1 MASFLITGCAGFI
14 GSSVAEALLREGH
27 KVIGIDIFLNNYPR
41 EIKEHN
47 LMALRRFKNF
57 SFIEADI
64 TAIDLSRVLR
74 KVDYVIHEAAQ
85 PGVRTS
91 WGEMFD
97 SYLKNNV
104 LATQRLLEACTKARL
119 KKFVFASSSSVYGNA
134 RRYPTREDDP
144 LNPISPYGVTKLA
157 AERLCLAY
165 MANFELSVVCLR
177 YFTIY
182 GPRQRPDMA
191 IHKFLR
197 SALLGRPI
205 TIYGDGSQERDFTY
219 VGDVVEATIRAATW
233 DVEGE
238 VMNIGNRKPIRL
250 LELLDMISDLVG
262 RELEV
267 IFMEEQKGDVRVT
280 FADISKARKLLGYKP
295 NTRLEEGLEEEL
307 KWISSIYLRERSE

>member
-1 MASFLITGCAGFI
+1 
-14 GSSVAEALLREGH
+14 
-27 KVIGIDIFLNNYPR
+27 
-41 EIKEHN
+41 
-47 LMALRRFKNF
+47 
-57 SFIEADI
+57 
-64 TAIDLSRVLR
+64 
-74 KVDYVIHEAAQ
+74 
-85 PGVRTS
+85 
-91 WGEMFD
+91 
-97 SYLKNNV
+97 
-104 LATQRLLEACTKARL
+104 
-119 KKFVFASSSSVYGNA
+119 
-134 RRYPTREDDP
+134 
-144 LNPISPYGVTKLA
+144 
-157 AERLCLAY
+157 
-165 MANFELSVVCLR
+165 
-177 YFTIY
+177 
-182 GPRQRPDMA
+182 MA

>member
-1 MASFLITGCAGFI
+1 MTSFLITGCAGFI

-27 KVIGIDIFLNNYPR
+27 KVIGIDVFLNNYPR

-238 VMNIGNRKPIRL
+238 VMNIGNGKPIRL